1 MTSIGN
7 NARVR
12 QKVILVQRDP
22 GDYLLLRLLFAWG
35 ILFLLA
41 ASTALTRSS
50 SLAFQAASLLLY
62 LGLVLRNVYRSL
74 NPIRTPLLQNPL
86 TQLGVDFE
94 GVIFPSQDG
103 WMLSG

>member
-7 NARVR
+7 NAWVR
-12 QKVILVQRDP
+12 PEVVPVQRDP
-22 GDYLLLRLLFAWG
+22 GDYLLLWLLFAWG

-41 ASTALTRSS
+41 VSTAPTRSS
-50 SLAFQAASLLLY
+50 SLAFQATSLLLY
-62 LGLVLRNVYRSL
+62 FGLVLRNVYRSL
-74 NPIRTPLLQNPL
+74 YPIRTPLLQNPL